1 VSSQRPDGGRDL
13 VRCLAKGALAHDH
26 EHVARPQRLE
36 QPAEPLVPCRR
47 ASGSGV
53 HEVEDPN
60 AEASQVVPLLDD
72 RRYVITGDDE
82 PDHSRT
88 SSRGFHRFR
97 LR

>member
-1 VSSQRPDGGRDL
+1 
-13 VRCLAKGALAHDH
+13 
-26 EHVARPQRLE
+26 
-36 QPAEPLVPCRR
+36 
-47 ASGSGV
+47 V